1 MFYFAVLTYNR
12 ANSLQ
17 AHVKSILDLKFPAG
31 ADFKI
36 FIFDNASAPA
46 HRERFQRSSFF
57 HHPKIVYTYSPVNTY
72 MRGKCH
78 LEDMVSEDWKDQ
90 QNCFLVH
97 LDDDVQLT
105 ESWLLNAW
113 TVLQNNGLDAC
124 GSVVELNG
132 KTFFMGQQ
140 SLDLIDENVEGM
152 PVLVWDWHWQ
162 SVPESVAY
170 SRVEF
175 AGHMA
180 LLVRM
185 EAAARVRH
193 DPRMLAG
200 GDDIDYSL
208 ALRKAG
214 FSIGIAH
221 RAKMVHRGLH
231 EQDAEG
237 FRTFDRVLSSWRCF
251 YNKWGFVRRSACFE
265 ARVTSQEW
273 LRLVIQPQ
281 AAPAQAGLG
290 VKPGFGP

>member
-1 MFYFAVLTYNR
+1 
-12 ANSLQ
+12 
-17 AHVKSILDLKFPAG
+17 
-31 ADFKI
+31 
-36 FIFDNASAPA
+36 
-46 HRERFQRSSFF
+46 
-57 HHPKIVYTYSPVNTY
+57 
-72 MRGKCH
+72 
-78 LEDMVSEDWKDQ
+78 
-90 QNCFLVH
+90 
-97 LDDDVQLT
+97 
-105 ESWLLNAW
+105 
-113 TVLQNNGLDAC
+113 
-124 GSVVELNG
+124 VELNG
-132 KTFFMGQQ
+132 DTFFMGQP

-152 PVLVWDWHWQ
+152 PVRVWDWHWQ

-214 FSIGIAH
+214 FSMGIAH
-221 RAKMVHRGLH
+221 RAKMVHRSLN

-251 YNKWGFVRRSACFE
+251 YNKWGFVRRGACFE
-265 ARVTSQEW
+265 AGVTSQEW

-281 AAPAQAGLG
+281 AAPAQAVVG